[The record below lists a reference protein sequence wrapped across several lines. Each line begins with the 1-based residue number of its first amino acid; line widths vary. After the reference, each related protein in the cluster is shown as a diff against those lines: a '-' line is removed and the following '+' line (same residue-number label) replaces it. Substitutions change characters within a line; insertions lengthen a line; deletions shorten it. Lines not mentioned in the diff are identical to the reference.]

1 MVDDKFTSMSLR
13 TLITSD
19 GELRVTLEEE
29 SIGDLAPDEVCIRVE
44 ASPINPTDV
53 GLLLGP
59 ADLSRLE
66 AFSLNGRPGLRAPI
80 ASQHMRSHEFKPRVG
95 KSMPVGAEGAGT
107 VARAGASA
115 GHLIG
120 KTVSTMSGGM
130 YACFRRVKAGDC
142 VVLPPGTNA
151 QAAASMNAN
160 PLTALCMVEVMRRD
174 GHTALIHSAAAS
186 SLGQMLQRICIKDG
200 IPLVNIVRSEEQVK
214 TLRSIGAE
222 YVVNS
227 SADSFFEDLTM
238 TITATGATLAFDAV
252 GGGSLA
258 DTILRAME
266 ASLLGARQT
275 TFSRYGTA
283 IAKQVYI
290 YGSLNLEP
298 TVLSRT
304 YGSSWSV
311 GRWLFLNFLQ
321 EAGNETVRS
330 LKERVL
336 QELST
341 TFAVQYKRTLSL
353 SDVLDPE
360 FAKEYAKRSTGK
372 KFLVNPSL

>member
-1 MVDDKFTSMSLR
+1 
-13 TLITSD
+13 
-19 GELRVTLEEE
+19 
-29 SIGDLAPDEVCIRVE
+29 
-44 ASPINPTDV
+44 
-53 GLLLGP
+53 
-59 ADLSRLE
+59 
-66 AFSLNGRPGLRAPI
+66 
-80 ASQHMRSHEFKPRVG
+80 
-95 KSMPVGAEGAGT
+95 
-107 VARAGASA
+107 
-115 GHLIG
+115 
-120 KTVSTMSGGM
+120 
-130 YACFRRVKAGDC
+130 
-142 VVLPPGTNA
+142 
-151 QAAASMNAN
+151 MNAN